1 MKHTHT
7 NFAHYCYLMML
18 FIIIS
23 SVQAAL
29 LFPIL
34 FSTKRKIAVAH
45 SNNNL
50 TNSTSSPKGHRFSH
64 MTKTT
69 LHSLKAL

>member
-1 MKHTHT
+1 MKEMQEFCQKTSQWKISTHT
-7 NFAHYCYLMML
+7 NFAHYWYLMML

-23 SVQAAL
+23 SVQPAL
-29 LFPIL
+29 LFLVL

-50 TNSTSSPKGHRFSH
+50 TNSTS
-64 MTKTT
+64 
-69 LHSLKAL
+69 